1 MFARIDKEIP
11 MTLIRWF
18 SGLLFLALTAAAW
31 GDAADTPRELVFL
44 TWSEYMDPELI
55 ESFEKK
61 HAAKVRMVYFEGDDH
76 RDELLIISDAKGY
89 DVILADAVHLPAYVR
104 RSWLAPLTEQE
115 VPNLRHVDPYWKT
128 AYKGTQG
135 YAVPAFWGTF
145 GIAYREDLVPE
156 PIKSWRQLFEPQDE
170 LRGKIVMI
178 RQQRDL
184 IGVALKALGYSF
196 NSNDA
201 AELAAAERLLMEQK
215 PFVGSYGYISLSEES
230 SLVTGEVTVATM
242 YNGDALMIR
251 EHDERIQFV
260 VPEEGSFLWVDYLA
274 VLASS
279 PNQDLAMAF
288 VNFLN
293 EPEHAA
299 QWAEYVYGA
308 TANQSAKAL
317 LSEEFLADPLVYPD
331 EETMGKLE
339 FLEPLPPRA
348 ARRWNAIFNQV
359 VQ

>member
-1 MFARIDKEIP
+1 
-11 MTLIRWF
+11 MTLIRRF
-18 SGLLFLALTAAAW
+18 SGLLFLALAASSW
-31 GDAADTPRELVFL
+31 GASADAQRELVFL

-55 ESFEKK
+55 ERFEED
-61 HAAKVRMVYFEGDDH
+61 HGVRVRMVYFEGDDH
-76 RDELLIISDAKGY
+76 RDELLILSDGKGY
-89 DVILADAVHLPAYVR
+89 DVVLADAIHLPAYVNR
-104 RSWLAPLTEQE
+104 GWLVPLTEQE

-128 AYKGTQG
+128 AYEGTKGI
-135 YAVPAFWGTF
+135 AVPAFWGTF

-156 PIKSWRQLFEPQDE
+156 PIDSWRQILEPNDA

-184 IGVALKALGYSF
+184 VGVALKALGYSF
-196 NSNDA
+196 NSTDA

-230 SLVTGEVTVATM
+230 SLVTGEAAVATV
-242 YNGDALMIR
+242 YNSDALVVQ

-260 VPEEGSFLWVDYLA
+260 VPKEGSYLWVDYLA
-274 VLASS
+274 VLTSS

-288 VNFLN
+288 VDFLN
-293 EPEHAA
+293 EPGHAA

-308 TANQSAKAL
+308 TTNQSAKAL
-317 LSEEFLADPLVYPD
+317 LSEEFLADPIVYPD
-331 EETMGKLE
+331 EGTLIKLE